1 MKRFVLAAA
10 LAVFAITTIT
20 THAQKGWKLRADAS
34 TDVKDPDAPGDIKF
48 MEMGGGFHAI
58 NPTAAIYWNP
68 ANTAK
73 GTYTLKATFK
83 QLKPSGHT
91 NFLGLIFGGSNLE
104 GPTQAYTYFV
114 VAQDG
119 TWTIKKRTGDGGRAA
134 APTVVAK
141 TPSDAIKKLDESGV
155 ATNALEVR
163 VGADKIDFVVNGTVV
178 HSMPKGD
185 IATDGIVGIRVNHLL
200 EAMITG
206 FGVSK

>member
-1 MKRFVLAAA
+1 MKRYVLAVALAA
-10 LAVFAITTIT
+10 LAIAPMT

-58 NPTAAIYWNP
+58 NPTAAVYWNP
-68 ANTAK
+68 ANTAS
-73 GTYTLKATFK
+73 GAYTLKATFK

-114 VAQDG
+114 IAQDG
-119 TWTIKKRTGDGGRAA
+119 TWTIKKRTGDGGRAN

-141 TPSDAIKKLDESGV
+141 TPSDAIKKLDEAGT
-155 ATNALEVR
+155 ATNTIEVR
-163 VGADKIDFVVNGTVV
+163 VGAAKVDFVINGTVV
-178 HSMPKGD
+178 HSMPKAD
-185 IATDGIVGIRVNHLL
+185 VVTDGIAGIRVNHLL

-206 FGVSK
+206 FGISK